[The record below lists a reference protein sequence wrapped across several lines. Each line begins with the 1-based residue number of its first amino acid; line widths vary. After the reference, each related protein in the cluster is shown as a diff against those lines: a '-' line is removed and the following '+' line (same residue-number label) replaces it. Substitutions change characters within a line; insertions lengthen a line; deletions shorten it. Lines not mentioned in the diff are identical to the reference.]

1 MVSTISNDLF
11 RNRLSLI
18 WVRVMVL
25 AVTIPIIVLALKSPS
40 ILRIYLITN
49 ILACATM
56 PSMLLGLIDGLY
68 FIRGFDVAC
77 AGFGG
82 LLSVFIFGCI
92 YYGNAK
98 QGAELL
104 ILTSGLYAKDW
115 SVFGAFL
122 TASLGSL
129 VFLGAAIALRT
140 AAAWGYFRITG
151 NKFDEFD
158 RPRVR
163 PEEEEEEEE
172 GACTI

>member
-1 MVSTISNDLF
+1 MT
-11 RNRLSLI
+11 
-18 WVRVMVL
+18 L
-25 AVTIPIIVLALKSPS
+25 AVTIPIIVLALKSPG
-40 ILRIYLITN
+40 ILRIYLISN

-56 PSMLLGLIDGLY
+56 PSLLLGLIDRLY

-82 LLSVFIFGCI
+82 LISVFIFGCI

-122 TASLGSL
+122 AAPLGSL
-129 VFLGAAIALRT
+129 AFLGGAIGLRT
-140 AAAWGYFRITG
+140 AAAWGYCRITG
-151 NKFDEFD
+151 NKYHAFD
-158 RPRVR
+158 RPSSRL
-163 PEEEEEEEE
+163 EEESEEERHLLSIEQGGVGEYGEE
-172 GACTI
+172 